1 MANLDEVYGFFDRP
15 ITRQISSSQDEYS
28 IVDSYDTTCPQCG
41 NSGYA
46 FTNDGG
52 SIGGCLKCNITY
64 KSKVSKK
71 RVKYWKP
78 KNKKSKIDYSKIKYS
93 PLKDEF
99 FRNNIY

>member
-1 MANLDEVYGFFDRP
+1 MANLEDAYGFINRP
-15 ITRQISSSQDEYS
+15 IISSQDEYS

-78 KNKKSKIDYSKIKYS
+78 KNKKIGLIIVK
-93 PLKDEF
+93 
-99 FRNNIY
+99 